1 MKSFSYSE
9 LDKLTGEVLPE
20 RAVLST
26 LLVGGGHDDDN
37 ENDNTNLNLGGG
49 HGHGGG
55 DEGVTAV
62 VPNCQSNINHSQGGL
77 IGALGLSSENPN
89 QSFTCASSTVVGSS
103 H

>member
-26 LLVGGGHDDDN
+26 LLVGGGDDN
-37 ENDNTNLNLGGG
+37 ENENFNLNHGHG
-49 HGHGGG
+49 HGHGGSDSG
-55 DEGVTAV
+55 TTAV
-62 VPNCQSNINHSQGGL
+62 VPNCQAVNNNPQGGL
-77 IGALGLSSENPN
+77 VGALGLSSNNPTS
-89 QSFTCASSTVVGSS
+89 SFTCASSTVVASD